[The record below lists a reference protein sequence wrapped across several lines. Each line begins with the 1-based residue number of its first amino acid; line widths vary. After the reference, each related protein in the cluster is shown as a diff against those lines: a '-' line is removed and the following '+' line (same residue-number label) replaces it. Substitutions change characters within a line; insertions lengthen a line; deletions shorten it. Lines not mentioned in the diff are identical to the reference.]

1 MKKSIL
7 SFTLYLLPLGLY
19 GQAQSMLRAHV
30 EFLAS
35 DDMHGRSCPSQSCD
49 LTADYVL
56 AHFRGA
62 GLDTQVQTT
71 KTVFEIQRGD
81 VTVRPT
87 GIKLD
92 GMVMNIPAA
101 IDAEGKLT
109 TRFGGI
115 VIEKTAELDPI
126 YAATGPVR
134 VTNIPAGQRNIIG
147 VVKGRDPV
155 LRDTYVLVT
164 AHYDH
169 IGEKKDAS
177 GDTIYNGANDNASSV
192 SALIEIARAMA
203 AAPIKPKRSV
213 VFMAYFGEERG
224 LVGSRYFAA
233 HPVFPIEKTYA
244 QVNLEQLGRTD
255 DVEGA
260 RVKAA
265 TLTGWD
271 RSEVGTILAAA
282 AKPLGIR
289 IYKHDKYSEEFFE
302 RSDNEAL
309 VKLGIPAHTVS
320 VAYGFPD
327 YHGLGD
333 EAGKLDY
340 ANMTAVTRAIRAG
353 IGALANRTMKLT
365 LRAGSPAVSA
375 PKSES
380 SPASPKPK
388 QSKPSRKPQPH

>member
-7 SFTLYLLPLGLY
+7 LYLLPLGLF
-19 GQAQSMLRAHV
+19 GQTAPMLRAHV

-35 DDMHGRSCPSQSCD
+35 DDMHGRPCPSEYCD
-49 LTADYVL
+49 LAADYVL
-56 AHFRGA
+56 AHLRGA
-62 GLDTQVQTT
+62 GLETQVQTSEA
-71 KTVFEIQRGD
+71 VFEIRRGE
-81 VTVRPT
+81 VVVRPAT
-87 GIKLD
+87 IKLPD
-92 GMVMNIPAA
+92 EMMVMNIPATV
-101 IDAEGKLT
+101 DPEGKLT
-109 TRFGGI
+109 TRFGGV
-115 VIEKTAELDPI
+115 VIEKNPELDPI
-126 YAATGPVR
+126 YAATGQVR
-134 VTNIPAGQRNIIG
+134 VTNIPAGQRNVIG
-147 VVKGRDPV
+147 VLKGRDPV
-155 LRDTYVLVT
+155 LRNTYVLVT

-169 IGEKKDAS
+169 IGEKKDAT

-192 SALIEIARAMA
+192 SALIEIARAMSA
-203 AAPIKPKRSV
+203 ALVKPRRSV
-213 VFMAYFGEERG
+213 VFIAYFGEERG
-224 LVGSRYFAA
+224 LVGSRYYAA

-255 DVEGA
+255 DVEGP

-271 RSEVGTILAAA
+271 RSDVGTILAAA

-289 IYKHDKYSEEFFE
+289 IYKHEKYSEEFFE

-309 VKLGIPAHTVS
+309 VKLGVPAHTVS

-340 ANMTAVTRAIRAG
+340 ANMTAVSRAVRAG
-353 IGALANRTMKLT
+353 IGALANRTLKLT
-365 LRAGSPAVSA
+365 LREGSPAVSA
-375 PKSES
+375 PKSGS

-388 QSKPSRKPQPH
+388 QSKPLLKPQSH

>member
-1 MKKSIL
+1 V
-7 SFTLYLLPLGLY
+7 LPIGLF
-19 GQAQSMLRAHV
+19 GQTAPMLRAHV

-35 DDMHGRSCPSQSCD
+35 DDMHGRPCPSEYCD

-56 AHFRGA
+56 AHLRGA
-62 GLDTQVQTT
+62 GLETQVQTSEA
-71 KTVFEIQRGD
+71 VFEIKRGD
-81 VTVRPT
+81 VVVRPDS
-87 GIKLD
+87 IKLPKET
-92 GMVMNIPAA
+92 MVMNIPAA

-109 TRFGGI
+109 TRFGGV
-115 VIEKTAELDPI
+115 VIEKNPELDPI
-126 YAATGPVR
+126 YAATGQVR
-134 VTNIPAGQRNIIG
+134 VTNIPAGQRNIVG
-147 VVKGRDPV
+147 VLKGRDPV
-155 LRDTYVLVT
+155 LRNTYVLVT

-169 IGEKKDAS
+169 IGEKKDAT

-192 SALIEIARAMA
+192 SALIEIARAMSA
-203 AAPIKPKRSV
+203 ALVKPRRSV

-224 LVGSRYFAA
+224 LVGSRYYAA

-255 DVEGA
+255 DVEGP

-271 RSEVGTILAAA
+271 RSDVGTILAAA
-282 AKPLGIR
+282 AKPLGVR
-289 IYKHDKYSEEFFE
+289 IYKHEKYSEEFFE

-340 ANMTAVTRAIRAG
+340 ANMTAVSRAVRAG
-353 IGALANRTMKLT
+353 IGALADRTLKLT
-365 LRAGSPAVSA
+365 LREGSPAVSA
-375 PKSES
+375 PKSGS

>member
-1 MKKSIL
+1 VKKSIL
-7 SFTLYLLPLGLY
+7 LYLLPLGLF
-19 GQAQSMLRAHV
+19 GQTAPMLRAHV

-35 DDMHGRSCPSQSCD
+35 DDMHGRPCPSQYCD

-56 AHFRGA
+56 AHLRGA
-62 GLDTQVQTT
+62 GLETQVQTSEA
-71 KTVFEIQRGD
+71 VFEIKRGD
-81 VTVRPT
+81 VVVRPT
-87 GIKLD
+87 GVELPKEN
-92 GMVMNIPAA
+92 MVMNLPAA
-101 IDAEGKLT
+101 IDGEGKLT
-109 TRFGGI
+109 TRFGGV
-115 VIEKTAELDPI
+115 VIEKNAELDPI
-126 YAATGPVR
+126 YAATGQVR

-147 VVKGRDPV
+147 VLKGRDPV
-155 LRDTYVLVT
+155 LRNTYVLVT

-169 IGEKKDAS
+169 IGEKKDAT

-203 AAPIKPKRSV
+203 AAPVKPRRSV

-224 LVGSRYFAA
+224 LVGSRYYAA

-255 DVEGA
+255 DVEGP
-260 RVKAA
+260 RLKAA

-289 IYKHDKYSEEFFE
+289 IYKHEKYSEEFFE

-309 VKLGIPAHTVS
+309 VKLGVPAHTIS

-340 ANMTAVTRAIRAG
+340 ANMTAVSRAVRAG
-353 IGALANRTMKLT
+353 ISALANRTLKLT
-365 LRAGSPAVSA
+365 LREGSPAVSA
-375 PKSES
+375 PKSGS

-388 QSKPSRKPQPH
+388 QSKPSRKPQPR

>member
-1 MKKSIL
+1 
-7 SFTLYLLPLGLY
+7 
-19 GQAQSMLRAHV
+19 MLRAHV

-35 DDMHGRSCPSQSCD
+35 DDMHGRPCPSEYCD

-56 AHFRGA
+56 AHLRGA
-62 GLDTQVQTT
+62 GLETQVQTSEA
-71 KTVFEIQRGD
+71 VFEIKRGD
-81 VTVRPT
+81 VVVRPAS
-87 GIKLD
+87 IKLPKET
-92 GMVMNIPAA
+92 MVMNIPAA

-109 TRFGGI
+109 TRFGGV
-115 VIEKTAELDPI
+115 VIEKNPELDPI
-126 YAATGPVR
+126 YAATGQVR
-134 VTNIPAGQRNIIG
+134 VTNIPAGQRNVIG
-147 VVKGRDPV
+147 VLKGRDAV
-155 LRDTYVLVT
+155 LRNTYVLVT

-169 IGEKKDAS
+169 IGEKKDAT
-177 GDTIYNGANDNASSV
+177 GDTVYNGANDNASSV
-192 SALIEIARAMA
+192 SALIEIARAMSA
-203 AAPIKPKRSV
+203 ALVKPRRSV

-224 LVGSRYFAA
+224 LVGSRYYAA

-255 DVEGA
+255 DVEGP
-260 RVKAA
+260 RVRAA

-271 RSEVGTILAAA
+271 RSDVGTILAAA

-289 IYKHDKYSEEFFE
+289 IYKHEKYSEEFFE

-309 VKLGIPAHTVS
+309 VKLGVPAHTVS

-340 ANMTAVTRAIRAG
+340 ANMSAVSRAVRAG
-353 IGALANRTMKLT
+353 IGALANRTLKLT
-365 LRAGSPAVSA
+365 LREGSPRVSD
-375 PKSES
+375 PKSGS

-388 QSKPSRKPQPH
+388 QSKPSRKPQSH